1 MIRRGGGRTPPFI
14 LVGLI
19 VFVLILGF
27 NYWTISSQNG
37 DLQRD
42 LEKLQAEVKIS
53 AVKQDQSEKKNMA
66 LQETV
71 HEMENIS
78 GKLKKKLQ
86 EEEDH
91 LKTKDQ
97 DNQKKAYEI
106 SSLKTQIVRLQ
117 EQVESLNQQVEER
130 EVEIAKMKETSEH
143 LVSQRDDA
151 VDAIAEKDSQINTLR
166 RQLEQEKT
174 HSNTQNYSLQD
185 LRKKLTQTFGD
196 LSECQDKVS
205 QLQAKLRE
213 EQNKAEEKLA
223 AQKREELA
231 ASPPKLVPG
240 PFNLPNVEQKEVYQG
255 PGQLG
260 YVNGRAVRTRD
271 TGMRGIIFHRD
282 TPILPQDP
290 PGARRAKPRF
300 SVADLAREPAGV
312 VDGMKE
318 VAPQP
323 VNSVDDLN
331 HHPQIQPPGLGIM
344 PVARPPPILGLSRP
358 RYNQGRPLP
367 LAIPDQGPAVMERP
381 AAPLAADPDHHPL
394 QPPNKQQQQ
403 QQQQPQ
409 QEVLVPPPQ
418 LPPHQDTSLVNV
430 QSEGDK
436 QGNPKQLNQKAAS
449 QERRLVMVNKQ
460 MQQEEEKEVGFGDG
474 GDGDNNQKPL
484 LNAHGETEDK
494 NHAHEQIDE
503 PEAGNPPLKPDD
515 HNHAGEQ
522 VDDSPVILQNPL
534 PALHQ
539 LQQPMQQL
547 YQPQLPFP
555 QQAPHV

>member
-130 EVEIAKMKETSEH
+130 EVEIAKKKETNEH

-166 RQLEQEKT
+166 RQLEQ
-174 HSNTQNYSLQD
+174 
-185 LRKKLTQTFGD
+185 
-196 LSECQDKVS
+196 
-205 QLQAKLRE
+205 
-213 EQNKAEEKLA
+213 AEEKLA

-312 VDGMKE
+312 VDGVKE
-318 VAPQP
+318 VAP
-323 VNSVDDLN
+323 VNSADDLN
-331 HHPQIQPPGLGIM
+331 HHPQIQPPGLGIL

-394 QPPNKQQQQ
+394 QPPNKQQQEQQQ

-460 MQQEEEKEVGFGDG
+460 MQQEEEKEVGFSDG

-503 PEAGNPPLKPDD
+503 PEAWNPPLKPDD